1 VTNEHPVAERERML
15 REGAELF
22 AQLQHL
28 LDARSDESS
37 LHADGASAWTS
48 RDVYAHFARW
58 TGFTIE
64 QVQRKSAGIDWL
76 PPIPGTD
83 DEINERW
90 AAEDRALTT
99 AQAKAWCVES
109 AEHLRL
115 LMRGLS
121 ADQWSR
127 FGRKCMEDIGGGH
140 YRAHIEFIEG
150 AQA

>member
-1 VTNEHPVAERERML
+1 MTVEHPVVDRERML

-22 AQLQHL
+22 ARLEQL
-28 LDARSDESS
+28 LDERNEDAS
-37 LHADGASAWTS
+37 LHSSGASAWNS

-64 QVQRKSAGIDWL
+64 QVQRKAAGIDWL

-99 AQAKAWCVES
+99 AQAKAWCIDS
-109 AEHLRL
+109 AEHLRGL
-115 LMRGLS
+115 VRGLS
-121 ADQWSR
+121 VDQWTR
-127 FGRKCMEDIGGGH
+127 FGRKCVEDIGGGH

-150 AQA
+150 TQG